1 MNPILK
7 MKLRRI
13 VDVWYWKATSER
25 DAIANHA
32 WRILRYR
39 KQAEQLTPF
48 RVWLLM
54 VLFNVAIFGS
64 LLLTIDLS
72 NIDWLSFGILAGM
85 MFFCDLMIGVSWGS
99 MKMAKDPIYDWAE
112 EYRDLIAERRTFRQ
126 EEFDNDL
133 PRRKF

>member
-25 DAIANHA
+25 EATANHA
-32 WRILRYR
+32 WRILHYR
-39 KQAEQLTPF
+39 EMAEKLTATRMWMILVAMNVILF
-48 RVWLLM
+48 TMM
-54 VLFNVAIFGS
+54 VATGKNLDWVNIGFFGMS
-64 LLLTIDLS
+64 IAFLD
-72 NIDWLSFGILAGM
+72 F
-85 MFFCDLMIGVSWGS
+85 MIGISWGS

-112 EYRDLIAERRTFRQ
+112 EYRDLIAERRAFRQ

>member
-13 VDVWYWKATSER
+13 IDVWYWKATSER

-32 WRILRYR
+32 WRILHYR
-39 KQAEQLTPF
+39 EMAEKLTAS
-48 RVWLLM
+48 RVWMISVALNMIFFTMMVAATKKLDWWDIGLL
-54 VLFNVAIFGS
+54 
-64 LLLTIDLS
+64 
-72 NIDWLSFGILAGM
+72 GM
-85 MFFCDLMIGVSWGS
+85 LIAFMDLMIGISWGS

-112 EYRDLIAERRTFRQ
+112 EYRDLLAERKAFRQ

>member
-1 MNPILK
+1 MNSILK

-25 DAIANHA
+25 EAIANHA
-32 WRILRYR
+32 WRILHYR
-39 KQAEQLTPF
+39 ELAEKLTATRMWMTLVALNMILF
-48 RVWLLM
+48 TMM
-54 VLFNVAIFGS
+54 VATGKNLDCWDIGLFGT
-64 LLLTIDLS
+64 LTTFLD
-72 NIDWLSFGILAGM
+72 F
-85 MFFCDLMIGVSWGS
+85 MIGVSWAS

-112 EYRDLIAERRTFRQ
+112 EYRDLIAERRAFRQ